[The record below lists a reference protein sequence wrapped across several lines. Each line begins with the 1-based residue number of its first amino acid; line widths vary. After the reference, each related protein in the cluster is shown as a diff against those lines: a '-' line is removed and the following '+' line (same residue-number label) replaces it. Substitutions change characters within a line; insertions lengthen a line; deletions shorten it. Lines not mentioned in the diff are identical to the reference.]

1 MPTFANSS
9 YSDILT
15 TTIESRSK
23 DLANNWENNNALLRI
38 VKAKDNV
45 KPISGGSLILQE
57 IGYTDASTI
66 NANSYSGYEVL
77 SIAPNSPIS
86 SAQFSIKQYAASV
99 SMSGLEM
106 LQNSGKEAFLDLM
119 EGRMQISEG
128 QLMNRLD
135 YDLYQDGTGNASKN
149 LTGLALAVPDDP
161 TTGTYG
167 GISRTSYNF
176 WRSQYYRGVTDGGA
190 AVSAANIQA
199 YMTTL
204 ALRCVRGNDKPD
216 LWIADATYFGF
227 YVNSLQGIQR
237 IASDNGSGKAG
248 AGFGP
253 ELAFYGGGMAAKVVM
268 GGGISG
274 AVSPTQTTS
283 GATSAH
289 MWALNT
295 DYIFWRPHK
304 DRNFVPIG
312 GERQSV
318 NQDAV
323 VKLFGVAGNLTS
335 NGPQFSGVLIA

>member
-1 MPTFANSS
+1 MAFANSS

-15 TTIESRSK
+15 TTIESRTGE
-23 DLANNWENNNALLRI
+23 LANNWENNNALLRKL
-38 VKAKDNV
+38 KAKGNV
-45 KPISGGSLILQE
+45 KPISGGTLILQE

-77 SIAPNSPIS
+77 NITPNSPIS
-86 SAQFSIKQYAASV
+86 SAQFNIKQYAAAV

-106 LQNSGKEAFLDLM
+106 LQNSGKEAFIDLM

-128 QLMNRLD
+128 QLMNRMD

-167 GISRTSYNF
+167 GINRGTYNF

-190 AVSAANIQA
+190 AVSSANIQA

-216 LWIADATYFGF
+216 LWIADATYFGM
-227 YVNSLQGIQR
+227 YVNSLQAIQR
-237 IASDNGSGKAG
+237 IQSMSGEGKAG

-253 ELAFYGGGMAAKVVM
+253 ELAFYGGGMAAQVVM

-274 AVSPTQTTS
+274 AVSSTQLTS

-335 NGPQFSGVLIA
+335 SGPQFSGVLIA

>member
-1 MPTFANSS
+1 MAFANSS

-15 TTIESRSK
+15 TTIESRTRE
-23 DLANNWENNNALLRI
+23 LANNWENNNALLRKL
-38 VKAKDNV
+38 KAKENV
-45 KPISGGSLILQE
+45 KPFSGGSSILQE
-57 IGYTDASTI
+57 IGYTDPTMI
-66 NANSYSGYEVL
+66 NANSYSGYEIIN
-77 SIAPNSPIS
+77 IAPNSPIS
-86 SAQFSIKQYAASV
+86 AAQFNIKQYAGAV
-99 SMSGLEM
+99 TMSGLEM
-106 LQNSGKEAFLDLM
+106 LQNSGKEAFIDLM
-119 EGRMQISEG
+119 DGRIQIAEG
-128 QLMNRLD
+128 QLMNRMD
-135 YDLYQDGTGNASKN
+135 YDIYQDGTGNASKN
-149 LTGLALAVPDDP
+149 LTGLALAIPDDP
-161 TTGTYG
+161 TTGAYG
-167 GISRTSYNF
+167 GISRSTYNF

-190 AVSAANIQA
+190 AVSAANIQS

-204 ALRCVRGNDKPD
+204 ALRCVRGNNKPD
-216 LWIADATYFGF
+216 LFVADATYFGM
-227 YVNSLQGIQR
+227 YVNSLQAIQR
-237 IASDNGSGKAG
+237 IQSDSGSTKAG

-253 ELAFYGGGMAAKVVM
+253 ELTFYGGGMAATVVM

-274 AVSPTQTTS
+274 AVSSTQLTS

>member
-1 MPTFANSS
+1 MPFANSS

-15 TTIESRSK
+15 TTIESRSGE
-23 DLANNWENNNALLRI
+23 LANNWENNNALLR
-38 VKAKDNV
+38 KLRAKSNV
-45 KPISGGSLILQE
+45 KPFSGGHLIMQE

-66 NANSYSGYEVL
+66 NANSYSGYEVIN
-77 SIAPNSPIS
+77 IAPNSPIS
-86 SAQFSIKQYAASV
+86 SAQFSIKQYAGAV

-106 LQNSGKEAFLDLM
+106 LQNSGKEAFIDLM
-119 EGRMQISEG
+119 ESRMQIAEG
-128 QLMNRLD
+128 QLLNRMD
-135 YDLYQDGTGNASKN
+135 YDMYQDGTGNASKN
-149 LTGLALAVPDDP
+149 ITGLAAAVPDDP

-167 GISRTSYNF
+167 GISRASYTF

-190 AVSAANIQA
+190 AVSAANIQN

-204 ALRCVRGNDKPD
+204 ALRCVRGNNKPD

-227 YVNSLQGIQR
+227 YVNSLQQIQR
-237 IASDNGSGKAG
+237 ITSMSGDGKAG
-248 AGFGP
+248 TGFGP
-253 ELAFYGGGMAAKVVM
+253 ELAFYGGGMAATVVM

-274 AVSPTQTTS
+274 AVSSTQSTS

-323 VKLFGVAGNLTS
+323 VKLFGVAGNMTS
-335 NGPQFSGVLIA
+335 SGPQFCGVLIA

>member
-1 MPTFANSS
+1 MPFANSS

-15 TTIESRSK
+15 TTIESRTRE
-23 DLANNWENNNALLRI
+23 LANNWENNNALLRKL
-38 VKAKDNV
+38 KAKENV
-45 KPISGGSLILQE
+45 KPFSGGSSILQE
-57 IGYTDASTI
+57 IGYTDPTMI
-66 NANSYSGYEVL
+66 NANSYSGYEIIN
-77 SIAPNSPIS
+77 IAPNSPIS
-86 SAQFSIKQYAASV
+86 AAQFNIKQYAGAV
-99 SMSGLEM
+99 TMSGLEM
-106 LQNSGKEAFLDLM
+106 LQNSGKEAFIDLM
-119 EGRMQISEG
+119 DGRIQIAEG
-128 QLMNRLD
+128 QLMNRMD

-149 LTGLALAVPDDP
+149 LTGLALAIPDDP

-167 GISRTSYNF
+167 GISRSTYNF

-190 AVSAANIQA
+190 AVSAANIQS

-204 ALRCVRGNDKPD
+204 ALHCVRGNNKPD
-216 LWIADATYFGF
+216 LFVADATYFGM
-227 YVNSLQGIQR
+227 YVNSLQAIQR
-237 IASDNGSGKAG
+237 IQSDSGSTKAG

-253 ELAFYGGGMAAKVVM
+253 ELTFYGGGMAATVVM

-274 AVSPTQTTS
+274 AVSSTQLTS

>member
-1 MPTFANSS
+1 MAFANSS
-9 YSDILT
+9 YSDIIT
-15 TTIESRSK
+15 TTIESRSRE
-23 DLANNWENNNALLRI
+23 LANNWENNNALLR
-38 VKAKDNV
+38 KLRAKDNV
-45 KPISGGSLILQE
+45 KPFSGGSLILQE
-57 IGYTDASTI
+57 IGYTDPTMI
-66 NANSYSGYEVL
+66 NANSYSGYEVIN
-77 SIAPNSPIS
+77 IAPNSPIS
-86 SAQFSIKQYAASV
+86 AAQFSIKQYAGAV

-106 LQNSGKEAFLDLM
+106 LQNSGKEAFIDLM
-119 EGRMQISEG
+119 EGRMQIAEG
-128 QLMNRLD
+128 QLLNRMD

-149 LTGLALAVPDDP
+149 ITGLALAIPDDP

-167 GISRTSYNF
+167 GINRSNYNF

-190 AVSAANIQA
+190 AVSAANIQS

-216 LWIADATYFGF
+216 LWVADATYFGF

-237 IASDNGSGKAG
+237 ITSDNGSTKAG

-253 ELAFYGGGMAAKVVM
+253 ELAFYGGGMAATVVM

-274 AVSPTQTTS
+274 AVSSSQSTS

-295 DYIFWRPHK
+295 DYIFWRPHR

>member
-1 MPTFANSS
+1 MAFANSS

-15 TTIESRSK
+15 TTIESRTGVLS
-23 DLANNWENNNALLRI
+23 NNWENNNALLRQ
-38 VKAKDNV
+38 VRAKGNV
-45 KPISGGSLILQE
+45 KPFSGGSLIMQE

-66 NANSYSGYEVL
+66 NANSYSGYEV
-77 SIAPNSPIS
+77 INITPNSPIS
-86 SAQFSIKQYAASV
+86 SAQFSIKQYAGSV

-106 LQNSGKEAFLDLM
+106 LQNSGKEAFIDLM
-119 EGRMQISEG
+119 EGRLQIAEG
-128 QLMNRLD
+128 QLLNRMD
-135 YDLYQDGTGNASKN
+135 YDMYQDGTGNASKN
-149 LTGLALAVPDDP
+149 ITGLALAVPDDP

-167 GISRTSYNF
+167 GIPRGTYPF

-190 AVSAANIQA
+190 AVSAANIVS

-204 ALRCVRGNDKPD
+204 GLRCVRGNDKPD
-216 LWIADATYFGF
+216 VYIADPTYFGF
-227 YVNSLQGIQR
+227 YVNATQAIQR
-237 IASDNGSGKAG
+237 ITSSEGSGKAG

-253 ELAFYGGGMAAKVVM
+253 ELAFYGGGMAGKVVM

-274 AVSPTQTTS
+274 AVSPTQLTS

-323 VKLFGVAGNLTS
+323 VKLFGVAGNMTCS
-335 NGPQFSGVLIA
+335 GPQFCGVLIA